1 MTPGTRSRKI
11 VIRDLELTAHIGVH
25 GHERQD
31 AQLVRFN
38 IEVTVDSG
46 PIGDRLDDAVSYEN
60 LVAAIKALLAEG
72 HINLAETL
80 AERVADIC
88 LADPRATSSRVR
100 VEKLHAVAE
109 AAGAGAEVVRTRASG
124 DAT

>member
-1 MTPGTRSRKI
+1 MTPGTRSRKV
-11 VIRDLELTAHIGVH
+11 VIRDLELTARIGVH
-25 GHERQD
+25 GHERQE

-46 PIGDRLDDAVSYEN
+46 PIGDRLDDAVSYED

-72 HINLAETL
+72 HINLVETL
-80 AERVADIC
+80 AERIADLC
-88 LADPRATSSRVR
+88 LAQDLVEKVHVR

-109 AAGAGAEVVRTRASG
+109 AAGVGAEIIKSAPPVR
-124 DAT
+124 